1 MTLKIKCD
9 CDGGKVSYDN
19 EAGFA
24 VEHDCRDCNGK
35 GFHLLQTVPFSDFAK
50 AFESISGTPVYNEK
64 FASDECMPFEFYPRW
79 SILSSH
85 DMQKITSASESLG
98 LEYGI
103 QYRMEGLVIYF
114 VNK

>member
-9 CDGGKVSYDN
+9 CDNGKVSYDH
-19 EAGFA
+19 EGFA

-64 FASDECMPFEFYPRW
+64 FASDVCMPFEFFMKWKVVDYDD
-79 SILSSH
+79 IK
-85 DMQKITSASESLG
+85 KIQHASDSLG
-98 LEYGI
+98 LDFGI
-103 QYRMEGLVIYF
+103 NGASGSIYF
-114 VNK
+114 FNK

>member
-9 CDGGKVSYDN
+9 CDGGKVSYDH
-19 EAGFA
+19 EGFA

-79 SILSSH
+79 SIYDDIKMIQH
-85 DMQKITSASESLG
+85 ASDSLG
-98 LEYGI
+98 IGFGI
-103 QYRMEGLVIYF
+103 NVTSRSFYF
-114 VNK
+114 FNK